1 MVKARKIE
9 NEEIIT
15 TMTMTKTLIAKII
28 ITIMIRMRTKI
39 GNQKNVKTE

>member
-39 GNQKNVKTE
+39 DHRMKI